1 MARISAGMDFGQAVV
16 QPARTQPVDV
26 GPGVAAVANSL
37 ERVGAQ
43 QQADGQ
49 QLQRVQDAEARQA
62 AHEAK
67 VARDAAERG
76 AAQAKMIAMRDG
88 VSDELERIGQEV
100 QDGRLPKTDAVKAW
114 QDRTS
119 KILADN
125 IDGVPEVHRGAVQA
139 DLQALTGRLTSKVG
153 DIVRKRDQTDT
164 LAAITQVQE
173 YTQRLAVTE
182 PDKARQIWLDTV
194 DQLGPFAGLQPG
206 QIAKSKQGWIEGTSY
221 TRAFTAVNAAKT
233 DNKALAVV
241 ERGINENPD
250 LDPQRKAT
258 LLAQVDG
265 YRASNE
271 ARALRQAQHA
281 EIVAQRVQRQ
291 SDEAFNVLSGWA
303 LQGKQADPSAA
314 AAMISRLTPTAAAAY
329 RAMAAEIPART
340 AVAMLPLDTQAQQL
354 DQLKARAVA
363 GTSVKLGNEIE
374 RREQVLAQARKD
386 YGDDPLRAANER
398 GVITSPL
405 RPLNTSSLDA
415 IAAGLVERA
424 GQAQEV
430 ATITRRPVSPLLAE
444 EAQKLGGILQALP
457 VTQRAERLSQIAALL
472 PAGQA
477 QALAQQIYS
486 GQTESGKA
494 LGLALALG
502 TARTTYNRTTAE
514 LALRGAEAL
523 KAKTIKEERTPVDG
537 WRGQINTQLAG
548 AYPNP
553 QQAEMYG
560 EAARLILAG
569 LVAEGAGGTASDAK
583 QAVRLAIGGNLV
595 EHNGAR
601 IPVPAGMGAEDVRRR
616 TESLTPADLA
626 PQLPDGRVYVNRVP
640 MDAAAFLAGLPD
652 AKLQYAGRGRYHVI
666 TGGTLAANAQGAPVV
681 IEVAK

>member
-1 MARISAGMDFGQAVV
+1 MGRIAAGLDFGQAVA
-16 QPARTQPVDV
+16 QPARTVVVD
-26 GPGVAAVANSL
+26 PAAGVNAVANSM
-37 ERVGAQ
+37 ERIGAQ
-43 QQADGQ
+43 QEAEGQ
-49 QLQRVQDAEARQA
+49 QLQRQQDAEAARALREAQQA
-62 AHEAK
+62 REQADRGVA
-67 VARDAAERG
+67 VARAA
-76 AAQAKMIAMRDG
+76 AMRDT
-88 VSDELERIGQEV
+88 VSDELERISQEV
-100 QDGRLPKTDAVKAW
+100 QDGRLLKTDAAKAW
-114 QDRTS
+114 EERTA

-125 IDGVPEVHRGAVQA
+125 IEAVPETHRAAVQA
-139 DLQALTGRLTSKVG
+139 DLQGLTGRLTSKVG
-153 DIVRKRDQTDT
+153 DIVRRRDQSDT

-173 YTQRLAVTE
+173 YTQRLAVSE
-182 PDKARQIWLDTV
+182 PDKARQLWLDTV
-194 DQLGPFAGLQPG
+194 DQLGPFAGLQPD
-206 QIAKSKQGWIEGTSY
+206 QIAKAKQGWVEGAAY

-233 DNKALAVV
+233 DNKALALV
-241 ERGINENPD
+241 EKGISENAD

-281 EIVAQRVQRQ
+281 EILAQRAQRQ
-291 SDEAFNVLSGWA
+291 SDEAFKVLSGWA

-314 AAMISRLTPTAAAAY
+314 AAMIAKLTPTAAAAY
-329 RAMAAEIPART
+329 RAMAAEITART

-363 GTSVKLGNEIE
+363 GTSVELENEIK
-374 RREQVLAQARKD
+374 RREQVLTQARKD

-415 IAAGLVERA
+415 IAADLVERA

-430 ATITRRPVSPLLAE
+430 ATITRRPVSPLLSE
-444 EAQKLGGILQALP
+444 EATKLGGILQALP
-457 VTQRAERLSQIAALL
+457 VSQRAERLSQIAAVL
-472 PAGQA
+472 PASQA
-477 QALAQQIYS
+477 QALAQQMYA
-486 GQTESGKA
+486 GQTENGKA

-502 TARTTYNRTTAE
+502 TARTTAGRTTAE
-514 LALRGAEAL
+514 LALKGAEAI
-523 KAKTIKEERTPVDG
+523 KGKTIKEERAAVDG
-537 WRGQINTQLAG
+537 WRGQINTQLA
-548 AYPNP
+548 AVFPNP

-616 TESLTPADLA
+616 TETMKPTDLA
-626 PQLPDGRVYVNRVP
+626 PQLPDGRVYVNRMP
-640 MDAAAFLAGLPD
+640 MDPAAFLAGLPD
-652 AKLQYAGRGRYHVI
+652 ARLQYAGRGRYHVV
-666 TGGTLAANAQGAPVV
+666 TGGTLAANAQGAPIV
-681 IEVAK
+681 IEVSK